1 MAQSSEY
8 LLKKVRIFLTDLVE
22 QQIIFQSRIS
32 ASRLLSNSAL
42 YFFEVQNYL
51 CGRGNENTKNIRHIQ
66 NLHLPVARLFSAAS
80 ILGPTLMLSPVQSKV
95 IPLISKFVAE
105 KKIPDDY
112 IFTANYPHRQ
122 M

>member
-8 LLKKVRIFLTDLVE
+8 LLKKVRIFLTDLVG

-51 CGRGNENTKNIRHIQ
+51 CGRGNENTK

>member
-51 CGRGNENTKNIRHIQ
+51 GGKGEMKTLKISAILHGRQ
-66 NLHLPVARLFSAAS
+66 NLVPRLFSTQWRCQEQYC
-80 ILGPTLMLSPVQSKV
+80 IYRLV
-95 IPLISKFVAE
+95 
-105 KKIPDDY
+105 
-112 IFTANYPHRQ
+112 
-122 M
+122 